1 MGFVLAMGNKVIH
14 NCVLFFMKLHFFFNA
29 VVQPPPKEP
38 AVQHQLPQTSSP
50 SPGPVPSPS
59 PNPVPIKTTGSEID
73 PEAFTYS
80 W

>member
-1 MGFVLAMGNKVIH
+1 MQ
-14 NCVLFFMKLHFFFNA
+14 LHFFLCA
-29 VVQPPPKEP
+29 VVQPPNKEA

-73 PEAFTYS
+73 PEAFTYG